1 MRKFSWNLSSDV
13 WDVKELLSKLN
24 NGILCMQD
32 KIEIEVEPDY
42 TFSVVYITDED
53 NDSTDEEIIELMD
66 DYGFDCEVE

>member
-1 MRKFSWNLSSDV
+1 MRKFSWSLSSDI

-53 NDSTDEEIIELMD
+53 NDSTDEEIMELMD